1 MHLFSLFLRAKC
13 IFHDLIDVSTI
24 SRIWC
29 TVYNM
34 KFWYFSRCCSGLLP
48 ENNNIEK
55 MAGVNFL
62 SGYDASPTTEVTLV
76 VQCTW
81 AFFLKGAV

>member
-34 KFWYFSRCCSGLLP
+34 KFWYFSRCFSGLLP
-48 ENNNIEK
+48 ENNNI
-55 MAGVNFL
+55 
-62 SGYDASPTTEVTLV
+62 
-76 VQCTW
+76 
-81 AFFLKGAV
+81 